1 MNSTNDIST
10 LSSSTAFQHR
20 HNVNWHEAAACAI
33 EIELPRNLIKHL
45 TDKRHL
51 TVENS
56 SKGIYHISI
65 ETFDVDDYA
74 QHQGQDIYTKYL
86 NQLATAI
93 TTTKGESAMVCE
105 GFLNL
110 FGTSSAE
117 IIANAKKESEA
128 QINELT
134 EANRQLSESNGQLS
148 SQIDRLKELLRPNNI
163 SFE

>member
-1 MNSTNDIST
+1 
-10 LSSSTAFQHR
+10 
-20 HNVNWHEAAACAI
+20 
-33 EIELPRNLIKHL
+33 
-45 TDKRHL
+45 
-51 TVENS
+51 
-56 SKGIYHISI
+56 
-65 ETFDVDDYA
+65 
-74 QHQGQDIYTKYL
+74 
-86 NQLATAI
+86 
-93 TTTKGESAMVCE
+93 MVCE